1 MLEVWRGLLTILD
14 SIKKEIFLQRIKQ
27 GAGLGEFLGTN

>member
-1 MLEVWRGLLTILD
+1 MGLTILH

-27 GAGLGEFLGTN
+27 GAGLGRIPRNELS